1 MASAISSLS
10 ESARPDLTREV
21 TLGWCV
27 PARSA
32 TAADVMT
39 ASSHGDKRLLLYA
52 KLRLALKALRMTKWH
67 RCAPAFQNND
77 RFLQFRY
84 QDFLAKRTLL

>member
-1 MASAISSLS
+1 VASAISSLS

-27 PARSA
+27 PARRA

-39 ASSHGDKRLLLYA
+39 ASSHGIRGYYYMS
-52 KLRLALKALRMTKWH
+52 KLRLALKA
-67 RCAPAFQNND
+67 CE
-77 RFLQFRY
+77 
-84 QDFLAKRTLL
+84 